1 MQSYLYSVYYC
12 YLYASYVPNHLN
24 SLAEDAVEVE
34 EVEVEEVEVAEDVV
48 LVEEVAEDVV
58 LVEEEADGEVA
69 DVVGEEEDGEI
80 TGTGEAVITHSP
92 IMNIPITTNAFPV
105 SIARKI

>member
-1 MQSYLYSVYYC
+1 M
-12 YLYASYVPNHLN
+12 
-24 SLAEDAVEVE
+24 EVE
-34 EVEVEEVEVAEDVV
+34 EAEVDVV
-48 LVEEVAEDVV
+48 LVEEVEVDAV
-58 LVEEEADGEVA
+58 LVEEEVDGEVA

-80 TGTGEAVITHSP
+80 TGTGEVVITHSP